1 MAELNQHIHE
11 IVDILDEEYYS
22 IGIVSGHEALAN
34 LLSDF
39 FDGHLDNFLE
49 EQGSSKH
56 EFHKIIFWVI
66 AKKWIV
72 EGKMWQAQDKWYE
85 LQRENN

>member
-1 MAELNQHIHE
+1 MTELNQHIHE
-11 IVDILDEEYYS
+11 IVDILDGEYYS

-34 LLSDF
+34 VLSDF

-56 EFHKIIFWVI
+56 EFHTIIFWVLS
-66 AKKWIV
+66 KKWIA
-72 EGKMWQAQDKWYE
+72 EGKMWTPQHHYYA
-85 LQRENN
+85 RRRA

>member
-1 MAELNQHIHE
+1 MSELNQNIHD
-11 IVDILDEEYYS
+11 IVDLLDEEYYS
-22 IGIVSGHEALAN
+22 IGVQSGHDAIAT
-34 LLSDF
+34 LLDDF
-39 FDGHLDNFLE
+39 FSDRLDEFLIT
-49 EQGSSKH
+49 QGSSKH

-85 LQRENN
+85 LQRENR